1 MRENFAKKILLIISV
16 LCVQTAWA
24 QQEVS
29 GKVTGADDH
38 LPIPGVNVLE
48 KGTKKGT
55 VTDASGAYKI
65 EVSNNSVLVFSSV
78 GYLKKEV
85 PVSGQSVIDAEL
97 ESDVNQ
103 LDEIVVTAL
112 GQTEE
117 KRALGYSL
125 QEVKSEAIKSS
136 GEQNL
141 VGALQGKIAGA
152 IITGSGGAPGGGV
165 NIILRGI
172 TSLSGG
178 ADNQPLFVV
187 DGIIISNSTT
197 GGNPLPSAGSS
208 SPGASEQFAN
218 TNRAADINPDD
229 VESISVLKGP
239 AATALYGLRASNGA
253 ILITTKR
260 GKSGKLRVNLS
271 STFGVDNVNKTPRFQ
286 NRFIQGRFGEF
297 ISETEVAQR
306 SIFRSFGPALR
317 GDANPSDKIYDN
329 MRDFYA
335 TGIRSAH
342 NISISK
348 GGEKGNIYFSFGRN
362 YQKGIVPGTDFG
374 RTSLKLAG
382 LYNVTKKFS
391 ISGSINYIHSE
402 GKRPPAGDKSIFSS
416 LSYWPNSY
424 DVNDYVNPDGTQRN
438 VTQGTVD
445 NPRYLVEKSP
455 RIDKVN
461 RAIADM
467 TFNYVFNSWLSAKY
481 QVTFDA
487 FRETR
492 RRAVGSGFDVGSQVK
507 GFLIKEYFNYR
518 EINSNFYLTAKKSF
532 NENWS
537 GSLMVGNAIVDSK
550 KPDSYYERGERL
562 QQGADPNEISS
573 YRNTENRPYSP
584 GQYRIISFFGD
595 AKLSYKEILY
605 FNVTGRNDM
614 VSTLPVKNNSFFYP
628 SVSLGYI
635 FTEHLPKNHILS
647 YGKLRTSWAQV
658 GKGTDPYAIL
668 TYYAP
673 VTNFP
678 YNGTVPGYSR
688 VSVATDPNLK
698 PERTSSVELGA
709 ELRFLKN
716 RLGADATYFTMDSKD
731 QIVRAPVSNTS
742 GYADYYTNIGLIR
755 NHGIELLI
763 TGKPVQSRNFS
774 WDISFNWSKLNG
786 KVIEMPQTLQEIV
799 YFDNTKTFL
808 KVRQGSNIGD
818 LWGFEYVKS
827 PDGQT
832 IIQANGFPL
841 VNTSAAVKAG
851 NAMPDWQ
858 GGLTNTFTF
867 RSLSLSFLFEW
878 RRGGN
883 VVDMAEENSVR
894 NGITGF
900 TERRYEQ
907 VVYKGVTAQR
917 NADGSTS
924 YIPNTKSVYL
934 DDNFYRSANQ
944 FYWWS
949 GFTIQD
955 GSWFRLRS
963 LNINY
968 SLPKKLIAKTAFKG
982 DVRFSFTATNLF
994 LNTPF
999 RGYDPEAL
1007 SFGSGTNRIGFVGR
1021 NNPSTRSFQMGVSI
1035 NF

>member
-1 MRENFAKKILLIISV
+1 MGENFTKAILLIISA
-16 LCVQTAWA
+16 LYFPAAWA
-24 QQEVS
+24 QQEIS
-29 GKVTGADDH
+29 GKVTGADDN

-48 KGTKKGT
+48 KGTKRGT
-55 VTDASGAYKI
+55 VTDASGAYKT
-65 EVSNNSVLVFSSV
+65 EVSNNSALVFSAV

-85 PVSGQSVIDAEL
+85 QVSGQSVIDVKL

-187 DGIIISNSTT
+187 DGIIISNSTV
-197 GGNPLPSAGSS
+197 GGSSSPSAGSNS
-208 SPGASEQFAN
+208 ADVSEQFAN

-260 GKSGKLRVNLS
+260 GKSGKLRVNVS
-271 STFGVDNVNKTPRFQ
+271 SSFGVDHVNKTPRFQ
-286 NRFIQGRFGEF
+286 NRFIQGQQGEF
-297 ISETEVAQR
+297 ISETGPK
-306 SIFRSFGPALR
+306 SIFRSFGPAL
-317 GDANPSDKIYDN
+317 GNEANPNDKIYDN
-329 MRDFYA
+329 MRDFYVIGTRTA
-335 TGIRSAH
+335 Y

-362 YQKGIVPGTDFG
+362 YQKGIVPYTDFG

-382 LYNVTKKFS
+382 LYNVSKKFS
-391 ISGSINYIHSE
+391 ISGSVNYVNSG

-416 LSYWPNSY
+416 ISYWPNSY
-424 DVNDYVNPDGTQRN
+424 DVNDYVKPDGTQKN
-438 VTQGTVD
+438 ITKGVVD
-445 NPRYLVEKSP
+445 NPKYLAEKSP
-455 RIDKVN
+455 RIDRVN
-461 RAIADM
+461 RYIADM
-467 TFNYVFNSWLSAKY
+467 TFHYDFNSWLSAKY

-487 FRETR
+487 FQETR
-492 RRAVGSGFDVGSQVK
+492 RRAVDSAFDVGVQVK
-507 GFLIKEYFNYR
+507 GFLIKDYLNYR

-532 NENWS
+532 NENWN
-537 GSLMVGNAIVDSK
+537 GALMAGNSAVDSQ
-550 KPDSYYERGERL
+550 KPDSYYTRGERL
-562 QQGADPNEISS
+562 QKGSDPNEISS
-573 YRNTENRPYSP
+573 YSNTETRFYSP

-595 AKLSYKEILY
+595 ARLSYKEVLY
-605 FNVTGRNDM
+605 FNVTGRNDL
-614 VSTLPVKNNSFFYP
+614 VSTLPVKSNSFFYP

-635 FTEHLPKNHILS
+635 FTENLPKNNLLS
-647 YGKLRTSWAQV
+647 YGKLRVSWAQV
-658 GKGTDPYAIL
+658 GKGTDPYI
-668 TYYAP
+668 TSSYYAP
-673 VTNFP
+673 VANFP

-688 VSVATDPNLK
+688 VAVAADPNLK
-698 PERTSSVELGA
+698 PERTTSVETGA

-716 RLGADATYFTMDSKD
+716 RLGADLTYFTMDSKD
-731 QIVRAPVSNTS
+731 QIVKAPVTNAS
-742 GYADYYTNIGLIR
+742 GYADYYTNIGLVR
-755 NHGIELLI
+755 NQGIELLI
-763 TGKPVQSRNFS
+763 TGKPVQSKNFS
-774 WDISFNWSKLNG
+774 WDISVNWSKLAG
-786 KVIEMPQTLQEIV
+786 KVIEMPPALQEIV
-799 YFDNTKTFL
+799 YFDNAKTFL
-808 KVRQGSNIGD
+808 KVRQGSHIGD
-818 LWGFEYVKS
+818 LWGFEYMKS

-832 IIQANGFPL
+832 IIQANGFPS
-841 VNTSAAVKAG
+841 VNTAAAVKAG
-851 NAMPDWQ
+851 NALPDWQ

-867 RSLSLSFLFEW
+867 KSLSLSCLFEW
-878 RRGGN
+878 RRGGHA
-883 VVDMAEENSVR
+883 VDMAEENSVR
-894 NGITGF
+894 NGLTGF

-907 VVYKGVTAQR
+907 VVYKGVTAQQ

-924 YIPNTKSVYL
+924 YIPNTKQVQL
-934 DDNFYRSANQ
+934 DDAFYRSPNQ
-944 FYWWS
+944 FYYWS

-955 GSWFRLRS
+955 ASWFRLRS
-963 LNINY
+963 LSISY
-968 SLPKKLIAKTAFKG
+968 SLPKKLMAKTAFKG
-982 DVRFSFTATNLF
+982 EVRFSLTATNLF

-1021 NNPSTRSFQMGVSI
+1021 NNPSTRSFQMGVSMG
-1035 NF
+1035 F